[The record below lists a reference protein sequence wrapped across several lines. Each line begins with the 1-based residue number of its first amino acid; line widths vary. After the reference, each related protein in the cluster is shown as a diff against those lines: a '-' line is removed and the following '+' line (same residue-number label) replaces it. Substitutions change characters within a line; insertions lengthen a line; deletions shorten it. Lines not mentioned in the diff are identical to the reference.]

1 MIVTAQFLSLVTHNV
16 MLPNIKEIL
25 NKHWHILSIN
35 SSFTK
40 TFNNIQPMLAF
51 CKNACLKQ
59 LIGTNTIRNNQKL
72 ITPTQTATT
81 GHCIPCY
88 TRRSLYCQQVLQ
100 TTTFRSIQTRETFT
114 KFYKVAC
121 HSNYVIYLLE
131 CVIWKIH
138 YVGKS

>member
-1 MIVTAQFLSLVTHNV
+1 MIVTAQFFSMVTHNV

-40 TFNNIQPMLAF
+40 TLNNIQPMLAF

-72 ITPTQTATT
+72 TAPTQTATT
-81 GHCIPCY
+81 GQCIPCY
-88 TRRSLYCQQVLQ
+88 TRRSLYANKFSKQQDLEASKLERPLQ
-100 TTTFRSIQTRETFT
+100 NFT
-114 KFYKVAC
+114 KSLAIAVMSSTY
-121 HSNYVIYLLE
+121 
-131 CVIWKIH
+131 
-138 YVGKS
+138 